1 MAASISQSGNQPNAE
16 QEAGR
21 SAFDTFAGWLLVF
34 LASLCLYAATA
45 NRGAQWQDSGEFI
58 LRITTGDLLGRLGLA
73 LSHPLHYWIG
83 RAVIAPRLLEPAFAI
98 TLISSLGAALAV
110 AAVYGC
116 VRTLS
121 GSEPAAFFAAGS
133 LAVANTFWHLA
144 TIAEVYTLSA
154 ALLAGEC
161 WCVAVYAR
169 RGSRWAVWGMCLFN
183 GLGLANHLQS
193 VLTLPVI
200 AVVILHGIG
209 SRRLKTGD
217 VLIALWL
224 WLLGSLPY
232 TGLVL
237 GLMVHGAD
245 PMKTLQSALFGNHF
259 SGAVLNARATTRMM
273 VTDIAFPLLNFPNLL
288 IPAAL
293 YGLAGYRRAGVPR
306 LAWLAMI
313 VGLAI
318 HAVFVL
324 RYEVLDQHTFF
335 LPMYTFLAIFGGV
348 GAAAV
353 LQWPSTPKR
362 SILCTAAI
370 FLLLVTPLLNIA
382 AITMA
387 RRAQLLG
394 RFAHR
399 KPYRD
404 DYIYL
409 LVPWSAVDRSAE
421 RMSNEAVS
429 LAGPDGLILVEDGMA
444 RSAVEYR
451 RLQAGLPGIHVRM
464 VPAAGQQEELE
475 RLATDVRVEAQAGR
489 AVVLVPLNRDQPRL
503 APPLGRWE
511 RHGDLYVLDAAAGT
525 PASAETAP

>member
-1 MAASISQSGNQPNAE
+1 MAATVSQPGNQPNAE
-16 QEAGR
+16 PEAGQ
-21 SAFDTFAGWLLVF
+21 SAFPAFAGWLLVF
-34 LASLCLYAATA
+34 FASLCLYAATA

-83 RAVIAPRLLEPAFAI
+83 RAVIAPGLLEPAFAI
-98 TLISSLGAALAV
+98 TLISSFGAALAV
-110 AAVYGC
+110 AGVYGC

-121 GSEPAAFFAAGS
+121 GSEPAALFAAAS

-161 WCVAVYAR
+161 WCVAIYAKR
-169 RGSRWAVWGMCLFN
+169 SSRWAVWGMCLCN

-193 VLTLPVI
+193 VLTLPVV
-200 AVVILHGIG
+200 AVVVLHGMG
-209 SRRLKTGD
+209 SRRLRTGD

-224 WLLGSLPY
+224 WLSGSLPY

-245 PMKTLQSALFGNHF
+245 PVKTLQSALFGNHF
-259 SGAVLNARATTRMM
+259 SGAVLNASATTRMI

-293 YGLAGYRRAGVPR
+293 YGLARYRRAGVPR
-306 LAWLAMI
+306 LAWLTMI

-324 RYEVLDQHTFF
+324 RYEVLDQYTFF
-335 LPMYTFLAIFGGV
+335 LPTYTFLAIFGGV

-353 LQWPSTPKR
+353 LQWPSTSKR
-362 SILCTAAI
+362 RILSVAAI
-370 FLLLVTPLLNIA
+370 LLLLVTPLLNIA
-382 AITMA
+382 AITAA

-394 RFAHR
+394 GFAHR

-409 LVPWSAVDRSAE
+409 LVPWSVIDRSAD
-421 RMSNEAVS
+421 RMSSEAVS

-451 RLQAGLPGIHVRM
+451 RLQAHLPGIHVRM

-475 RLATDVRVEAQAGR
+475 RLASDVRLEAQAGR
-489 AVVLVPLNRDQPRL
+489 AVVLVPLNRDQPRF
-503 APPLGRWE
+503 AAPLGRWK
-511 RHGDLYVLDAAAGT
+511 RRGDLYVLDPSKDAQ
-525 PASAETAP
+525 PATETAQ